1 MLKNLQRRAPCEQFG
16 KQHHALHLAQVAG
29 AAGAGLEADDALD
42 RLHEAKA
49 PGAKRRFQIDQFFR
63 QFIQR
68 PIPVAMLVRQIAL
81 YSGGDIVASGAK

>member
-1 MLKNLQRRAPCEQFG
+1 VRRAPCEQFG

-29 AAGAGLEADDALD
+29 AAGASLEADDAFD
-42 RLHEAKA
+42 RRHEAKA

-81 YSGGDIVASGAK
+81 YSGGVIATSGARYSP